1 MGLEFVVIDA
11 ECCIASRHR
20 LLQRH
25 DQCRAKNVLVGQ
37 KPSYTHQTAFF
48 LMLIWVLPVIYIFN
62 SNFWWHVD
70 AEIPVLGVSL
80 SPCGCQQEETPKKGM
95 AAMARKST
103 RISQMV
109 RCGSSYK
116 QYTYNNIILY
126 IVYYIYIYY
135 I

>member
-1 MGLEFVVIDA
+1 MPSVA
-11 ECCIASRHR
+11 
-20 LLQRH
+20 LQA
-25 DQCRAKNVLVGQ
+25 DIVSFNAMISAGQ
-37 KPSYTHQTAFF
+37 KIFWWVKNRVIPIKQHFF
-48 LMLIWVLPVIYIFN
+48 YVDVGYMPVIPIFN
-62 SNFWWHVD
+62 SHFWWHVD

-80 SPCGCQQEETPKKGM
+80 QPCGCQQEEPPKKGM

-116 QYTYNNIILY
+116 QL
-126 IVYYIYIYY
+126 YIYIC

>member
-1 MGLEFVVIDA
+1 
-11 ECCIASRHR
+11 
-20 LLQRH
+20 
-25 DQCRAKNVLVGQ
+25 VG
-37 KPSYTHQTAFF
+37 Y
-48 LMLIWVLPVIYIFN
+48 MPVIPIFN
-62 SNFWWHVD
+62 SHFWWHVD

-80 SPCGCQQEETPKKGM
+80 QPCGCQQEEPPKKGM

-116 QYTYNNIILY
+116 QLYIYMYIILILY
-126 IVYYIYIYY
+126 DNMYIYIYNRFHH